1 VDGSWRRI
9 AWLILG
15 IGGLI
20 VAGGLAL
27 GYGSLKLVLYG
38 ERAAG
43 VVTELRREGSMY
55 APVVRFRL
63 PYGEVREVKALGSGA
78 PEFAV
83 DDQVTVLYSPTD
95 PDDFVIDAFEQ
106 LWLSAMI
113 VTGFGCFW
121 LLFGTVAWA
130 LSRNADLTL
139 VGERAFTTIAAV
151 AAVLGMLAT
160 WNATALYRSGLRAE
174 GEVVEIR
181 ASRYTDQEEVV
192 RGGREWRRDV
202 ERTSYAPVVRF
213 RTAGGR
219 EIEFFGRGGSGTS
232 YSEGDV
238 VTVSYDPERPI
249 NARIVSFM
257 DLWLPAVVAWGVVV
271 LFGGCVWIS
280 RHFRMRAGSG
290 P

>member
-1 VDGSWRRI
+1 MDRSWRRI

-43 VVTELRREGSMY
+43 VVTELRQEGSMY

-83 DDQVTVLYSPTD
+83 DDEVTVLYSPTD

-106 LWLSAMI
+106 LWLSAII

-121 LLFGTVAWA
+121 LMFGTVSWA
-130 LSRNADLTL
+130 LSRNADLTI
-139 VGERAFTTIAAV
+139 VGERAFTAIAAV
-151 AAVLGMLAT
+151 AAVLGVLAT

-174 GEVVEIR
+174 GQVVEIR
-181 ASRYTDQEEVV
+181 ASQYTDQEEVV
-192 RGGREWRRDV
+192 RRDGREWRRDV

-213 RTAGGR
+213 RTTQGR

-232 YSEGDV
+232 YSEGDL
-238 VTVSYDPERPI
+238 VTVSYNPERPI
-249 NARIVSFM
+249 DARIVSFM
-257 DLWLPAVVAWGVVV
+257 DLWLPAAVAWGVVV
-271 LFGGCVWIS
+271 LFGGCVLIS
-280 RHFRMRAGSG
+280 RRLRRVS
-290 P
+290 PT